1 MLSRETKFLFNKVL
15 TALRVKEEAE
25 RAARKAAEE
34 AEAKLKAE
42 EEAKDVVAGE
52 DEGEKIEAEVS
63 HDVDDS
69 KIATKDGGEE
79 VVLKNEEG

>member
-1 MLSRETKFLFNKVL
+1 LTRETKFLFNKVL

-25 RAARKAAEE
+25 RAAKKAAEE

-42 EEAKDVVAGE
+42 EEAKEVAAGE

-63 HDVDDS
+63 NDGDGT
-69 KIATKDGGEE
+69 KIIKDEE
-79 VVLKNEEG
+79 IVLKAEG